1 MENVLKRAVVAAL
14 VSGFCSSPAFA
25 IVALNPDT
33 NVAVG
38 SGASAIGNNDV
49 AIGGGTSANGNHNTN
64 INGRLP
70 YDYQTLGNE
79 GTLATG
85 APTGTTSSGGTNSSS
100 NDSATALGNGAVVY
114 RNNSSDY
121 QPATSIGYH
130 SASNGYGTAL
140 GSGAQAG
147 SASPTNNAAT
157 PVSNDTAIGGN
168 IYSGSGNTAVGGGT
182 VTTGDNNI
190 AVGSQSLSSGGGS
203 IAIGNQATAG
213 NPQVAL
219 DPSTAVGSGAE
230 ATGTDSEAYGY
241 NAQATATDAEALGTG
256 AQAGQPDSVA
266 LGSGST
272 ANTGQTGQG
281 STVTIRGQSYSV
293 AGGTPSGEVSVGS
306 AKNGTTRLITNVAAG
321 QISSTSTQAV
331 NGSELYAT
339 NQALNN
345 LQVTQSSQGVLHYT
359 TSSGATSTTPT
370 DTASAGTATTGPVT
384 ISNVGNGTIAAGST
398 TAANGNDVYEA
409 ERGNAVH
416 YLNSAGQ
423 QTETPS
429 DQAELGTGSN
439 DVTLHH
445 VANGA
450 VTATSKQ
457 AVNGSQLYAA
467 EGQAQADAN
476 QAQANAEGYASQV
489 AASDAGQAQANAE
502 GYASQVAASDA
513 GQALQAANA
522 HSNDLFNLTC
532 HRVGNGDILCGRDA
546 QVSGQDSSAQGT
558 GAVANGNGAN
568 AYGANAVADGNAA
581 TAIGNGAR
589 ADGYSTTALGD
600 HATADAP
607 NSTAL
612 GQDAT
617 ARGAN
622 SAAMGY
628 GATANGANSAA
639 IGAGSVA
646 NRPNSVS
653 VGDAATHTYR
663 QITNVAAGTE
673 PHDAVNLGQ
682 FEAGLRGLKSY
693 ANAEADK
700 VGSVDASLA
709 AASAEAAAG
718 KHRNTIAGGTAE
730 YNGQASFAFAYQHR
744 FGTHWAA
751 MVTIGSNGGASNTTV
766 AGAASYSW

>member
-1 MENVLKRAVVAAL
+1 MKYTLKRAVVAAL

-25 IVALNPDT
+25 IVALDPDT

-114 RNNSSDY
+114 RNNSSNY

-168 IYSGSGNTAVGGGT
+168 IYSGSGNTAVGGGA

-230 ATGTDSEAYGY
+230 ATGTNSEAYGY
-241 NAQATATDAEALGTG
+241 NAKATATDAEALGAG

-266 LGSGST
+266 LGSGAT
-272 ANTGQTGQG
+272 ANTKQTGQG
-281 STVTIRGQSYSV
+281 STVTIRGQSYAV
-293 AGGTPSGEVSVGS
+293 AGSTPSGEVSVGS
-306 AKNGTTRLITNVAAG
+306 ASQGTTRLITNVAAG
-321 QISSTSTQAV
+321 QISATSTQAV
-331 NGSELYAT
+331 NGSELYVT
-339 NQALNN
+339 NQAIDN
-345 LQVTQSSQGVLHYT
+345 LQVTQASQGVLHYT

-384 ISNVGNGTIAAGST
+384 ISNVGAGAVRPGST
-398 TAANGNDVYEA
+398 
-409 ERGNAVH
+409 
-416 YLNSAGQ
+416 
-423 QTETPS
+423 
-429 DQAELGTGSN
+429 
-439 DVTLHH
+439 
-445 VANGA
+445 
-450 VTATSKQ
+450 Q
-457 AVNGSQLYAA
+457 AVNGGQLYSA
-467 EGQAQADAN
+467 EGQAQAEAN
-476 QAQANAEGYASQV
+476 QAQAAAEGYASGV
-489 AASDAGQAQANAE
+489 AAQ
-502 GYASQVAASDA
+502 DA

-522 HSNDLFNLTC
+522 HSNGLFTLTC
-532 HRVGNGDILCGRDA
+532 HRLGNGSGDIVCGRGSSVSGRDA
-546 QVSGQDSSAQGT
+546 MAQGTDAQSSGQDAT
-558 GAVANGNGAN
+558 
-568 AYGANAVADGNAA
+568 AYGAGSSASGQAA
-581 TAIGNGAR
+581 TAIGPHAV
-589 ADGYSTTALGD
+589 AHGYSTTALGD
-600 HATADAP
+600 HAQALAP

-612 GQDAT
+612 GE
-617 ARGAN
+617 N
-622 SAAMGY
+622 
-628 GATANGANSAA
+628 ATANGSNSVAL
-639 IGAGSVA
+639 GQGSVA
-646 NRPNSVS
+646 NRPDSVS

-744 FGTHWAA
+744 FNTHWAA